1 MSYIDRQV
9 ELRNRAWEEAKAL
22 LDVAAAESRDLTAE
36 EEQKYARI
44 NDDLNKRSEVIA
56 SLKADEEREVR
67 LAEATRGI
75 ADQVR
80 PVQNGLTV
88 ANDAE
93 LIRSLARG
101 EIRTASF
108 EKRDVVK
115 TSTGAPVPTSFYD
128 QIVEHMVV
136 AGPMLETSTML
147 RTAGGEALQ
156 IPRTNAYSGSS
167 VFAEGSAIGES
178 DPTFQS
184 FVTLN
189 AYKYGFLVQVSREMI
204 EDSGVDLLGF
214 LAREAGISIG
224 VAVNTA
230 LTTGTDTTVPNGIA
244 TAAGSGV
251 TGGTAVSGAF
261 TGDNLIDL
269 SYSVNSAYRRMPGTG
284 WMMSATALAATRKL
298 KDTYGQYLFQ
308 PSLQAG
314 QPDQLLG
321 YAIYENPDLAT
332 PATSAKSVLFGH
344 LPSYYVRMA
353 GPIRFDRSDEYAFAN
368 DLVSFR
374 ATVRIDGDLPQTSAV
389 KYFIGGAS

>member
-1 MSYIDRQV
+1 MSFIERQI
-9 ELRNRAWEEAKAL
+9 EIRNRAWEEAKAI
-22 LDVAAAESRDLTAE
+22 LDKAAEENRDLTAE
-36 EEQKYARI
+36 EDQTYARI
-44 NDDLNKRSEVIA
+44 NEELNKRSETIK
-56 SLKADEEREVR
+56 SLQADEEREARMV
-67 LAEATRGI
+67 EATRGLRSET
-75 ADQVR
+75 ASLKLV
-80 PVQNGLTV
+80 
-88 ANDAE
+88 NDADT
-93 LIRSLARG
+93 IRALARG
-101 EIRTASF
+101 EIRTADF

-156 IPRTNAYSGSS
+156 IPRTLAYSGASA
-167 VFAEGSAIGES
+167 FAEGSAIGES
-178 DPTFQS
+178 DPTFQA
-184 FVTLN
+184 FITLN
-189 AYKYGFLVQVSREMI
+189 AFKYAFLVQVSREMI

-230 LTTGTDTTVPNGIA
+230 LTTGTDSTMPNGIA
-244 TAAGSGV
+244 VAAGSGV
-251 TGGTAVSGAF
+251 TGGTGVVGAF

-284 WMMSATALAATRKL
+284 WMMSSSALAATRKL
-298 KDTYGQYLFQ
+298 KDSYGQYLFQ

-314 QPDQLLG
+314 QPDNLLG
-321 YAIYENPDLAT
+321 YPIFENPDL
-332 PATSAKSVLFGH
+332 SAPGTAVKSVLFGH

-353 GPIRFDRSDEYAFAN
+353 GPIRFDRSDDFAFAN
-368 DLVSFR
+368 DLITFR
-374 ATVRIDGDLPQTSAV
+374 ATVRIDGDLPQTSAI